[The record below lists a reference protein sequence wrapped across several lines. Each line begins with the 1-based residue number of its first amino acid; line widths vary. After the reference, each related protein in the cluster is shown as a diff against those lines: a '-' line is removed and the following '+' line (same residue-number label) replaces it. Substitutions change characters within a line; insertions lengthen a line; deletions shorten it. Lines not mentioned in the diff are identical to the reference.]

1 MSALYPILLFPG
13 STLNKS
19 ASKELGRGRSILFC
33 FVRLVPNLTKAG
45 GVSKKITVLLR
56 PQVAQMGTAGEERQ
70 AKEWEEERE
79 RERKDDP
86 L

>member
-1 MSALYPILLFPG
+1 MVLLDLFQIYP
-13 STLNKS
+13 KQ
-19 ASKELGRGRSILFC
+19 GR
-33 FVRLVPNLTKAG
+33 
-45 GVSKKITVLLR
+45 SKKITVLLR

-79 RERKDDP
+79 RERKDGP